1 MPAVLQFNKPAI
13 IDIIEQAANY
23 LNISDGFDGFCT
35 YVDDLNYSLK
45 IPKKLSG
52 IGVKNPDIERIV
64 SGALIDPST
73 GGNPIEM
80 TRENTT
86 KLLLSCI

>member
-45 IPKKLSG
+45 IPKSYQ
-52 IGVKNPDIERIV
+52 
-64 SGALIDPST
+64 ALALKIRTS
-73 GGNPIEM
+73 NV
-80 TRENTT
+80 
-86 KLLLSCI
+86 LFLVH